1 MEQNSKSGRLHALDG
16 LRGFAIIMVFLSH
29 INATFINRSNLL
41 GSYIFDSGVLGVTFL
56 FILSGFLMAYL
67 YPQPKNKITFIQ
79 KRYTRIFPLF
89 LTMCTVIFT
98 LKFAATNQWYIF
110 IGVLIGAALF
120 SHSIWIFVIKRF
132 LFGNLT
138 KIIFFAFIIMQILTG
153 ILYLW
158 IMIHPAVFYYNQ
170 LSFFE
175 RSITNFF
182 VNATLTLPIGRY
194 VDMFDPVYWSL
205 AAEVIFYILYPFI
218 CAPII
223 AYMSKKNITTK
234 ILLLICLIPLFVSI
248 TILSQHILYISL
260 LRLQLFYYFVTG
272 MTLGYLYRNN
282 PNTISKIGKLF
293 PGTLSYL
300 SILLFFGSIF
310 IAHVAEQKYQAYAIW
325 ISIFLAIPFTILVAI
340 SLSNNTALSK
350 LFRSKILVYLGT
362 ISYSIY
368 LCHMFILDLMIRITN
383 QPNTEISTFFYILL
397 TLTVTIIISS
407 VLYFLLERPYFV
419 RKYTEKKAGVIMY
432 EPNRNIPILLEVC
445 QRDFYFLFIL
455 FISQI
460 LIFSQ

>member
-1 MEQNSKSGRLHALDG
+1 S
-16 LRGFAIIMVFLSH
+16 
-29 INATFINRSNLL
+29 
-41 GSYIFDSGVLGVTFL
+41 
-56 FILSGFLMAYL
+56 
-67 YPQPKNKITFIQ
+67 
-79 KRYTRIFPLF
+79 
-89 LTMCTVIFT
+89 
-98 LKFAATNQWYIF
+98 
-110 IGVLIGAALF
+110 LF

-340 SLSNNTALSK
+340 S
-350 LFRSKILVYLGT
+350 
-362 ISYSIY
+362 
-368 LCHMFILDLMIRITN
+368 
-383 QPNTEISTFFYILL
+383 
-397 TLTVTIIISS
+397 
-407 VLYFLLERPYFV
+407 
-419 RKYTEKKAGVIMY
+419 
-432 EPNRNIPILLEVC
+432 
-445 QRDFYFLFIL
+445 
-455 FISQI
+455 
-460 LIFSQ
+460 